1 MKILFWQN
9 CRNVFLKRSFFW
21 GILKFFKYFF
31 WSRRREF
38 CQLVTSYAELLT
50 SPGWILTALIVGVTG
65 VSSLITWAVI
75 RWHADVTRHPSIDS
89 TQQTE
94 QTFHFRKL
102 SWEGFE
108 KLKIPASQLLM
119 KLANDKWLCVW
130 LAFRSW
136 ELRSWAKS
144 NGLPSIIII
153 IDCQEYKDLFH
164 PSFGGKTVRNIAL
177 WSLIAAFKIL
187 WSLVDLY
194 QHRALSIIIGWPVTR
209 QAESSLI
216 PFQLFTYRQ
225 LRQVL
230 DFQHHL
236 SSENFWWWLI
246 ECSFFKSC
254 QSF

>member
-1 MKILFWQN
+1 MA
-9 CRNVFLKRSFFW
+9 
-21 GILKFFKYFF
+21 
-31 WSRRREF
+31 RRRHSASINRLHAAAAS
-38 CQLVTSYAELLT
+38 QLFTLEKYLPEI
-50 SPGWILTALIVGVTG
+50 WAL
-65 VSSLITWAVI
+65 
-75 RWHADVTRHPSIDS
+75 
-89 TQQTE
+89 
-94 QTFHFRKL
+94 K
-102 SWEGFE
+102 SWKF
-108 KLKIPASQLLM
+108 QLLM

>member
-1 MKILFWQN
+1 
-9 CRNVFLKRSFFW
+9 
-21 GILKFFKYFF
+21 
-31 WSRRREF
+31 
-38 CQLVTSYAELLT
+38 
-50 SPGWILTALIVGVTG
+50 
-65 VSSLITWAVI
+65 
-75 RWHADVTRHPSIDS
+75 
-89 TQQTE
+89 
-94 QTFHFRKL
+94 
-102 SWEGFE
+102 
-108 KLKIPASQLLM
+108 M

-130 LAFRSW
+130 LAFLGRA
-136 ELRSWAKS
+136 EAAKS

-230 DFQHHL
+230 DFQHTSVL
-236 SSENFWWWLI
+236 KTFDGDWLNAHFSRAVSLPRI
-246 ECSFFKSC
+246 SC
-254 QSF
+254 PLTAQLLRNQF

>member
-1 MKILFWQN
+1 MNFVN
-9 CRNVFLKRSFFW
+9 
-21 GILKFFKYFF
+21 
-31 WSRRREF
+31 WSRAMLS
-38 CQLVTSYAELLT
+38 CSLCW
-50 SPGWILTALIVGVTG
+50 GWILTALIVGVTG
-65 VSSLITWAVI
+65 VSSRITWAVI

-187 WSLVDLY
+187 WSWGMFDLY
-194 QHRALSIIIGWPVTR
+194 QHRALSIIIGRPVTR

-216 PFQLFTYRQ
+216 PFQLFYLQT
-225 LRQVL
+225 
-230 DFQHHL
+230 
-236 SSENFWWWLI
+236 
-246 ECSFFKSC
+246 
-254 QSF
+254 